1 MDNLLRIKHTVV
13 STSLMEY
20 KDFIYKPNLKKI
32 TGTVSSVRLDSILA
46 VAFKGSR
53 SKLSGLITGGKVFV
67 NSKSILSNSYLLK
80 ENDIVS
86 VRGFGKF
93 IFKGVTNQTKKGRY
107 SVEIQLYQ

>member
-13 STSLMEY
+13 SISLMEY
-20 KDFIYKPNLKKI
+20 KDFIYKPNLKI

-80 ENDIVS
+80 KMILYQFVDLVNLFLKELLI
-86 VRGFGKF
+86 RL
-93 IFKGVTNQTKKGRY
+93 KGRY